1 LAKFVIPGGVQKH
14 LRGTTRGIPFARD
27 FVTSLASNQD
37 GKAMEPIT
45 MYTTRWCPDCRRT
58 KSFLNERGFAFRE
71 VNIDEDESA
80 EEIVIRANHGK
91 RKVPTLAVGGRF
103 FACSPF
109 DPEQLAAELNIPL
122 NP

>member
-1 LAKFVIPGGVQKH
+1 
-14 LRGTTRGIPFARD
+14 
-27 FVTSLASNQD
+27 
-37 GKAMEPIT
+37 
-45 MYTTRWCPDCRRT
+45 MYTTEWCPDCRRV
-58 KSFLNERGFAFRE
+58 KSFLKERGVAYRE

-80 EEIVIRANHGK
+80 EEIVLKVNNGR
-91 RKVPTLAVGGRF
+91 RKVPTLEVGGRF